1 MSQYKVVFVRHGE
14 SEWTFENLF
23 CGWVD
28 ISLTDRGKLQLLQWQ
43 YRYTDKRKLIPPFYP
58 PTVMHYTVVGLRLPV
73 DGRNVQQQ
81 DLPCEF
87 KSSAV
92 HHQRGAE
99 HGARFVRHHNISWI
113 YGNEYIATLLYL
125 TALPSLHSAIFT
137 AMHTTNSCTLTNCAF
152 SRIEIHLRFT
162 YKTSTCDEQRVC
174 WRGVRLQAEGTIA
187 SNLLQLVTNGATGG
201 PRLTAD

>member
-28 ISLTDRGKLQLLQWQ
+28 ISLTDRGKLELLLWQ
-43 YRYTDKRKLIPPFYP
+43 YRSTDKPKLLLWQYRSTDKPKLIPPFYP

-81 DLPCEF
+81 DLPCEC
-87 KSSAV
+87 KNSAV

-99 HGARFVRHHNISWI
+99 HGARFVRYHNISWI

-125 TALPSLHSAIFT
+125 TALPSVHSAIFT
-137 AMHTTNSCTLTNCAF
+137 AMQTTSSCTLTNCAF
-152 SRIEIHLRFT
+152 SCIKIHLRFT

-174 WRGVRLQAEGTIA
+174 
-187 SNLLQLVTNGATGG
+187 
-201 PRLTAD
+201 